1 VGERLDVGAVPEAGV
16 GEDDLGRVGDAG
28 RLEFLAGG
36 GDNRLEAV
44 ALVAAS
50 DDVGGDDDLP
60 FGGDGLRGVA
70 LQKAAGRL
78 DRPRVRIGDVD
89 APRRRRR
96 DRPWLPRRTDLRAP
110 WNVHASSGLRGVDPA
125 DTGKSS
131 TTCWPGVTRAQSTC
145 GRRPGNHVRS
155 ATWDS
160 SFRPR
165 RPVA

>member
-36 GDNRLEAV
+36 GDHRLEAV

-70 LQKAAGRL
+70 LQKPRAVLTGRESGSVMLMRPVGAAGIGRGFGGAPIFV
-78 DRPRVRIGDVD
+78 RPGTSTPQAACAASIRQTRGS
-89 APRRRRR
+89 PRRRAG
-96 DRPWLPRRTDLRAP
+96 PVSRAHSRLAGEGP
-110 WNVHASSGLRGVDPA
+110 E
-125 DTGKSS
+125 TM
-131 TTCWPGVTRAQSTC
+131 
-145 GRRPGNHVRS
+145 
-155 ATWDS
+155 
-160 SFRPR
+160 
-165 RPVA
+165 